1 MTRRSEVVRA
11 VGWGAAL
18 TTLLAALIV
27 VGSQD
32 LAHFDAALVA
42 YTFATLFATFGI
54 GYRYAMWLER
64 PPTRMYWS
72 RGWRA
77 FLDPRRAL
85 PHLLALVRRGGSEI
99 ALNRFIFARGALRG
113 ATHMLIMWGC
123 ILAAAITFPLVW
135 GWIHTSFAPCSRST
149 SSEPRVR
156 SRLTKQFA
164 SASSRRAISTRL
176 PWCQTSTVRLSGAR
190 DGSKR
195 SMMT

>member
-64 PPTRMYWS
+64 PPTRMYWG

-77 FLDPRRAL
+77 LVDVRRVV
-85 PHLLALVRRGGSEI
+85 PNVVALVRRGGSEMV
-99 ALNRFIFARGALRG
+99 LNRFIFRRGVLRG
-113 ATHMLIMWGC
+113 VAHMLIMWGC
-123 ILAAAITFPLVW
+123 VLAAAITFPLVW
-135 GWIHTSFAPCSRST
+135 GWIRFETVPGDLETYRTLVFGIPAGDFPVDSLVAFVIFHGLVWSALL
-149 SSEPRVR
+149 VLA
-156 SRLTKQFA
+156 SRL
-164 SASSRRAISTRL
+164 
-176 PWCQTSTVRLSGAR
+176 
-190 DGSKR
+190 
-195 SMMT
+195 